1 MKILEQVNKLLPY
14 FKKPSETD
22 LKIIK
27 QMFEESVD
35 GKPYD
40 TERFGAYYRP
50 AGVSAPQGSTK
61 TTSSPTATSSP
72 APVVTT
78 QPVAETT
85 TEEVS
90 TPEPKPATKAKAT
103 VETTSAKKA
112 DDILA
117 MIRERQK

>member
-1 MKILEQVNKLLPY
+1 
-14 FKKPSETD
+14 
-22 LKIIK
+22 
-27 QMFEESVD
+27 MFEESVD

-40 TERFGAYYRP
+40 TEKFGAYYRP
-50 AGVSAPQGSTK
+50 AGVSAPKGSTQT
-61 TTSSPTATSSP
+61 TTSTTATPSP
-72 APVVTT
+72 APAVTT

-90 TPEPKPATKAKAT
+90 TPAPAPVAQAEAP

-117 MIRERQK
+117 MIRDRQQK